1 MTIHVDSSISKH
13 SLIALERGELDAI
26 RVQSFYPEELC
37 RIITKKLIESPLY
50 AVNDKPTLANRIGQS
65 FFLGYESRDIKE
77 NYWANAVKISQEIRN
92 LCAPYISPIDKLRVE
107 LDELWPAGAMLASIE
122 GHKMYAGVVRVI
134 KQGGSSEPHQD
145 TLPWHVKDCAVAQSF
160 IGQLSANT
168 YLSMPPE
175 GGELQLWRLS
185 LNEEQSALLE
195 TKGSYG
201 LDGSSLPPP
210 DHEIR
215 PTNGE
220 LILINTR
227 RVHAVKECR
236 GTYRVSWSNFIG
248 FAGVD
253 KPLLLWS

>member
-1 MTIHVDSSISKH
+1 MTIQVDSAITRD
-13 SLIALERGELDAI
+13 SLIALHCGELDAI
-26 RVQSFYPEELC
+26 RIKDFYPEELC
-37 RIITKKLIESPLY
+37 RIITTKLIESPLY
-50 AVNDKPTLANRIGQS
+50 AINDKPTLANRIGLS
-65 FFLGYESRDIKE
+65 FFLGYESAEIKQK
-77 NYWANAVKISQEIRN
+77 YWAKAVRIAQDIRK
-92 LCAPYISPIDKLRVE
+92 LCAPYLTPIDKLRLE

-134 KQGGSSEPHQD
+134 KEGGSSEPHQD
-145 TLPWHVKDCAVAQSF
+145 TLPWHVRDCEVAQSF

-168 YLSMPPE
+168 YLSIPPE

-210 DHEIR
+210 EYEIK
-215 PTNGE
+215 PAIGE

-227 RVHAVKECR
+227 KVHAVKECR
-236 GTYRVSWSNFIG
+236 GAYRVSWSNFIG